1 MLKKAVFVALMIG
14 VAAPVLASTKR
25 QESCAITADIVLQ
38 AVEARL
44 DGKTPEQT
52 KTQLASDGSGITG
65 IYKATIP
72 ALVDMVFG
80 FEETTLG
87 EGVVEDYETQ
97 CLNF

>member
-1 MLKKAVFVALMIG
+1 MLKKAVCVALI
-14 VAAPVLASTKR
+14 VVIATPVLASTKR
-25 QESCAITADIVLQ
+25 QESCAITAGIVSQ

-44 DGKTPEQT
+44 NGKTPDET

-72 ALVDMVFG
+72 PLVDMVFG
-80 FEETTLG
+80 FEESTLG
-87 EGVVEDYETQ
+87 AGVVEDYETQ

>member
-1 MLKKAVFVALMIG
+1 MPKHATFIALIVMI
-14 VAAPVLASTKR
+14 AAPASASKQR
-25 QESCAITADIVLQ
+25 QESCAITADIVSQ

-44 DGKTPEQT
+44 GGKSPDQT
-52 KTQLASDGSGITG
+52 KTDLASDGSGITG

-80 FEETTLG
+80 FEESTLG
-87 EGVVEDYETQ
+87 QGVVQDYETQ

>member
-1 MLKKAVFVALMIG
+1 M
-14 VAAPVLASTKR
+14 
-25 QESCAITADIVLQ
+25 
-38 AVEARL
+38 EARL

-72 ALVDMVFG
+72 ALVDMVFA